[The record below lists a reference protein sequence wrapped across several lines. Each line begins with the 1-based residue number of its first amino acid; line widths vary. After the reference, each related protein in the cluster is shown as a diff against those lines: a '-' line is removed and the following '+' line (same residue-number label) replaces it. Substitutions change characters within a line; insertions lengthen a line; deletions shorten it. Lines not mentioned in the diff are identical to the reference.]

1 MEFIIII
8 GVLALIAIALSL
20 KKNLGNSSKISNLI
34 EVEIDPPI
42 KKHNEQD
49 VTIQMAQDDDL
60 ETAVSETPKT
70 LKEVN
75 TSLMLKKGEVAYF
88 DISSTLSETRAE
100 RTSQSVFA
108 GKRQKNIFFGG
119 SQSRSKSHQV
129 LTTID
134 KGSLILTNKRL
145 VFDGKKTNRNIKL
158 NKLLSVEEESNFFS
172 SDQLEIS
179 VESRK
184 KSMYFSVEDMSK
196 YKDLI
201 MQAYQEY

>member
-1 MEFIIII
+1 
-8 GVLALIAIALSL
+8 
-20 KKNLGNSSKISNLI
+20 
-34 EVEIDPPI
+34 
-42 KKHNEQD
+42 
-49 VTIQMAQDDDL
+49 
-60 ETAVSETPKT
+60 
-70 LKEVN
+70 
-75 TSLMLKKGEVAYF
+75 
-88 DISSTLSETRAE
+88 
-100 RTSQSVFA
+100 
-108 GKRQKNIFFGG
+108 
-119 SQSRSKSHQV
+119 
-129 LTTID
+129 
-134 KGSLILTNKRL
+134 

>member
-1 MEFIIII
+1 MEFIVIII
-8 GVLALIAIALSL
+8 GLLILITLSL
-20 KKNLGNSSKISNLI
+20 KTIWGNSSKISNLI
-34 EVEIDPPI
+34 EVKIDPPI
-42 KKHNEQD
+42 KKYNEQD
-49 VTIQMAQDDDL
+49 ATIQMAQDDNL
-60 ETAVSETPKT
+60 ETVISETPKT
-70 LKEVN
+70 LKEIN
-75 TSLMLKKGEVAYF
+75 TSLMLKKGEAAYF

-134 KGSLILTNKRL
+134 NGRLILTNKRL
-145 VFDGKKTNRNIKL
+145 VFYGKKTNRTIKL
-158 NKLLSVEEESNFFS
+158 NKLISVEEESNFFS

-179 VESRK
+179 AESRK
-184 KSMYFSVEDMSK
+184 KSMYFSVKNMSK